1 MNETHGRK
9 EYILFGSPLIE
20 EAEIQEVVDSLHSG
34 WLSTG
39 PKVVRFEE
47 MFAEYVGS
55 PHACAVSSCT
65 AGLHLS
71 LLVLGVGP
79 GDEVITSPMSF
90 ASTANVIEHV
100 GARPVFVD
108 IDRRSMNIDV
118 NLIPSKVTKK
128 TKVLLPVH
136 LAGRP
141 CDMDVLIDIAAE
153 NGLSILED
161 AAHAVEARYKGRKI
175 GTIGDLT
182 VFSFY
187 ATKNLCT
194 GEGGMITTQNAHW
207 AERIKLYSSH
217 GLSKDAWR
225 RYAESNDS
233 HYQVIVPGYP
243 YNMMDLQ
250 AAIGIHQLP
259 RLSAYLQRRE
269 EIWKMYDEAFEN
281 LPVETPAPAEP
292 GTTHARHLYTLLVH
306 SKDAGR
312 SRDEV
317 RMKLHEDN
325 IGTGVHFI
333 SLHLHPYYAK
343 KYGFTPEDFPK
354 ATSVSE
360 HTLSLPLSAKLTNEE
375 VARIIDGVKKALNT

>member
-1 MNETHGRK
+1 MTDTSSRK
-9 EYILFGSPLIE
+9 EYILFGNPLIE
-20 EAEIQEVVDSLHSG
+20 ETEIQEVIDSLHSG

-39 PKVVRFEE
+39 PKVAQFEK
-47 MFAEYVGS
+47 MYKEYIGA

-65 AGLHLS
+65 AGLHLA
-71 LLVLGVGP
+71 LLVAGVGP

-118 NLIPSKVTKK
+118 NVIPSKVTNK

-141 CDMDVLIDIAAE
+141 CDMDPIMEIAKQ
-153 NGLSILED
+153 NDLYVIED
-161 AAHAVEARYKGRKI
+161 AAHSIEGKYKGQKI
-175 GTIGDLT
+175 GTIGDMT
-182 VFSFY
+182 AFSFY

-194 GEGGMITTQNAHW
+194 GEGGMVTTHNGQW
-207 AERIKLYSSH
+207 VEQIKLYSSH
-217 GLSKDAWR
+217 GLSKDAWK

-259 RLSAYLQRRE
+259 RLPAYLQRRE
-269 EIWKMYDEAFEN
+269 AIWKMYDDAFET
-281 LPVETPAPAEP
+281 LPVEIPAPVENN
-292 GTTHARHLYTLLVH
+292 TTHARHLYTLLIDIN
-306 SKDAGR
+306 DAGI
-312 SRDEV
+312 SRDEM
-317 RMKLHEDN
+317 RTKMHEQKV
-325 IGTGVHFI
+325 GTGIHFI

-343 KYGFTPEDFPK
+343 KYGFRPDDFPNAMDISK
-354 ATSVSE
+354 R
-360 HTLSLPLSAKLTNEE
+360 TLSLPLSAKLTDDDI
-375 VARIIDGVKKALNT
+375 ARVIAAVKKALNT